1 MNVVDPWTDHV
12 ILAYMELLAQNNFS
26 SVTVKNHL
34 SVLSHYFQLYS
45 WPIQGLQSRQVLMF
59 VRSLKYNGLV
69 KPKVKGVLNMVMLQ
83 QLVDLTLQ
91 RLHADTLVPLYLL
104 SFFGF
109 FRLASLVPPS
119 IGAFDDSRFPLVQD
133 LVWAKPGLHFIL
145 KCSKTMQA
153 LGQFKVVQIPKLP
166 GSSLC
171 PVTALQKLI
180 KVMKLQ
186 PQDPLF
192 VIHHNSEVQLLTTF
206 KVRNLLAKSIT
217 DMNLDPRDYGFH
229 MFRRSGATLA
239 HTLQVPLPNIK
250 QHGQWKS
257 EAIYT
262 YLKSTTTADAVVPLA
277 FQQHIVT

>member
-1 MNVVDPWTDHV
+1 MDPWTDHV
-12 ILAYMELLAQNNFS
+12 ILAYMELLAQNNLS

-34 SVLSHYFQLYS
+34 SVLSHYFQLYN
-45 WPIQGLQSRQVLMF
+45 WPIESLQSRQVLMF
-59 VRSLKYNGLV
+59 VKSLKYNGLV
-69 KPKVKGVLNMVMLQ
+69 KPKVKGVLNMGLLQ

-91 RLHADTLVPLYLL
+91 GSYAVTLVPLYLL
-104 SFFGF
+104 AFLGF

-119 IGAFDDSRFPLVQD
+119 VGSFDNSRFPLVQD

-145 KCSKTMQA
+145 KCSKTMQTS
-153 LGQFKVVQIPKLP
+153 GQFKVVQIPKLS

-171 PVTALQKLI
+171 PVTALQRLI
-180 KVMKLQ
+180 KVRRLQ

-192 VIHHNSEVQLLTTF
+192 VINHNSQIPMLTTF
-206 KVRNLLAKSIT
+206 KVRNQLAKSIT

-239 HTLQVPLPNIK
+239 YNLQVPLPNIK

-262 YLKSTTTADAVVPLA
+262 YLKSTTAADAVVPLA